1 MTLFNTLLL
10 REWIQYRWGWLCVVA
25 IPLILLLALVPF
37 SQVAGVETMAPEP
50 IALISAG
57 LTLGLI
63 MAVAFATSVY
73 QLVNLPRRDQQDR
86 SIEFWKSLPGT
97 DTQSVAAP
105 MLAHALL
112 MPLAV
117 LVLASVGSAVV
128 GVAMAYKELG
138 ADGLR
143 QMQWAGL
150 GPAALWA
157 VARLALGVALAMLW
171 LSPMLLAMMAAG
183 AWFKRW
189 GPPLLVFVVGA
200 LLKLYEPLGLQQV
213 LGRQLQGAAS
223 AFFASAAG
231 LPDMPDESKTLPI
244 EVVYD
249 TLYRVPTWAPHDML
263 LALRSTWHPQFIGGL
278 LLAAV
283 CFGLIVLQRRRAG

>member
-10 REWIQYRWGWLCVVA
+10 REWIQYRWGWLCIVV
-25 IPLILLLALVPF
+25 IPLVLLLALVPF

-57 LTLGLI
+57 LALGLI

-73 QLVNLPRRDQQDR
+73 QLLNLPRRDQQDR

-117 LVLASVGSAVV
+117 LVLASLGSAVV

-138 ADGLR
+138 AEGLR

-150 GPAALWA
+150 GPAVLWA
-157 VARLALGVALAMLW
+157 VARLAVGMSLAMLW
-171 LSPMLLAMMAAG
+171 LSPMVLAMMAAS
-183 AWFKRW
+183 AWLKRW

-213 LGRQLQGAAS
+213 LGRQVQGAAG
-223 AFFASAAG
+223 AFFASASG
-231 LPDMPDESKTLPI
+231 LPDMPDESKALPI

-249 TLYRVPTWAPHDML
+249 VIYRVPTWAPHDML
-263 LALRSTWHPQFIGGL
+263 QALRATWHPQFIGGV
-278 LLAAV
+278 LLAVV